1 MSSLKIALLSVTAAM
16 LVLCLGLFSTASADH
31 RATGKA
37 PAEAKMTAQAQQSVQ
52 QSVQADASCGGDPAS
67 LLTLQPDQGAHGSS
81 WLGGPETSACPTNTV
96 YTCCRCGGCGC
107 RPRNISPTN
116 WCAC

>member
-1 MSSLKIALLSVTAAM
+1 MSTLKLALVSVSAALLI
-16 LVLCLGLFSTASADH
+16 CLGLFSTASADRH
-31 RATGKA
+31 ATPTVSAAASHSTSSAAAKPVLQQSTRSDDSCSNA
-37 PAEAKMTAQAQQSVQ
+37 PAA
-52 QSVQADASCGGDPAS
+52 AS
-67 LLTLQPDQGAHGSS
+67 LTLQSNAVASS
-81 WLGGPETSACPTNTV
+81 GPSTAACPTNTV